1 MLPELSQY
9 ILVLVLIRKS
19 RLFQKYFSA
28 AKIEEALCI
37 LVCTSSFELPNRAM
51 LLPRYVNEVTCSIG
65 SFSMV
70 KLLLG
75 FMGSVLAVMYF
86 DFWQFNFN

>member
-1 MLPELSQY
+1 
-9 ILVLVLIRKS
+9 
-19 RLFQKYFSA
+19 
-28 AKIEEALCI
+28 
-37 LVCTSSFELPNRAM
+37 M

-75 FMGSVLAVMYF
+75 FMGSMLAVMYF
-86 DFWQFNFN
+86 DFWQFNFKPTEAAIRIIWPVIICVESIDSARTAISSANVRSVIDRCDG